1 MLVHMHVQILHIE
14 EQKSIKCKQTIP
26 LNIIVKLQNLNI
38 MLFGKKL
45 KCYIFK
51 TNLYLRNTAEIRYP
65 YQNYENLNRSECIP
79 ISERDLNL

>member
-1 MLVHMHVQILHIE
+1 
-14 EQKSIKCKQTIP
+14 
-26 LNIIVKLQNLNI
+26 

-65 YQNYENLNRSECIP
+65 YQNYENLNRSECIT
-79 ISERDLNL
+79 ILERDLNL